1 MAYGVGAVSIVETH
15 DLVKEFR
22 GGADLVRALDGVNL
36 AVAGGEFVAVTG
48 ASGAGKSTLLHLLGG
63 LDRPSSGRVLF
74 DGVELGGLSDNEL
87 AELRRRR
94 LGFVFQFFHLLPTL
108 TAWENV
114 AVPRLLDGVPLR
126 RTRARA
132 LELLEQVGL
141 ADRAEHRPS
150 ELSGGEMQRTALARA
165 LVADPR
171 VVLADEPTG
180 NLDSKTGAGI
190 LDLLGDLAGQGGRTV
205 VMVSHDPEAA
215 GRADRVVHLVDG
227 RVSRGTL
234 PPETD
239 QV

>member
-1 MAYGVGAVSIVETH
+1 MSIVETH

-22 GGADLVRALDGVNL
+22 RGADPVRALDGVNL

-63 LDRPSSGRVLF
+63 LDRPTAGRVLV
-74 DGVELGGLSDNEL
+74 DGAELGGLSDDEL

-171 VVLADEPTG
+171 IVLADEPTG
-180 NLDSKTGAGI
+180 NLDSKTGAEI
-190 LDLLGDLAGQGGRTV
+190 LDLLGDLVGHDGRTV
-205 VMVSHDPEAA
+205 VMVTHDPDAA

-227 RVSRGTL
+227 RVSGGAS

>member
-1 MAYGVGAVSIVETH
+1 MSIVETH